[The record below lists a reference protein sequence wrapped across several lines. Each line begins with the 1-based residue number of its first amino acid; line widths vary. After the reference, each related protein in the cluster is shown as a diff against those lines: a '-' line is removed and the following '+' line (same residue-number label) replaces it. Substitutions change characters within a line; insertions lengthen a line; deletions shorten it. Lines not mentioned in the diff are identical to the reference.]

1 MFYVAVHLCA
11 GVVQYDVGEDA
22 GVVGCVVASVLQ
34 AGVDFGRTFATAGEG
49 SASVDDDAAPVRRG
63 SVVAVRLKGDGSRS
77 CAFGENLSAAVHED
91 VLVETLL
98 GEDGRTG
105 VDGERAAYY
114 DRTGERIDLVGGP
127 VLRRAGLNGVSV
139 DRFAAG
145 RREESGPAEC
155 GGVAARVALGE
166 GHVGLAVHGVA
177 GQRETVGQ
185 ADARRSD
192 TLALAVRHVY
202 GVARLACAERQSVD
216 QGQLRAAAAL
226 HDVVPGA
233 LAALGRGVH
242 GRLVAEGDVFHGEV
256 RLSVLLGIVSVEV
269 TVGLDAARVLLV
281 RREVGSPVGV
291 GVRQLAAVALGEV
304 EAVVLAVHG
313 EQVGDVDR
321 SAEELDGVVSAVED
335 V

>member
-127 VLRRAGLNGVSV
+127 VLRRAGLNGVAF
-139 DRFAAG
+139 DRFG
-145 RREESGPAEC
+145 R
-155 GGVAARVALGE
+155 L
-166 GHVGLAVHGVA
+166 
-177 GQRETVGQ
+177 
-185 ADARRSD
+185 
-192 TLALAVRHVY
+192 
-202 GVARLACAERQSVD
+202 CAERGCRQ
-216 QGQLRAAAAL
+216 QGCAHQQRTLAGEAAQLYSF
-226 HDVVPGA
+226 
-233 LAALGRGVH
+233 
-242 GRLVAEGDVFHGEV
+242 FHT
-256 RLSVLLGIVSVEV
+256 LKN
-269 TVGLDAARVLLV
+269 
-281 RREVGSPVGV
+281 
-291 GVRQLAAVALGEV
+291 
-304 EAVVLAVHG
+304 
-313 EQVGDVDR
+313 
-321 SAEELDGVVSAVED
+321 
-335 V
+335 